1 MFNKRFIT
9 LTALAAVACA
19 GVYAAPSGT
28 FHPIRVIRGY
38 PVSLTVKGIGD
49 HVAVAK
55 SNRPTANPRRTTLV
69 HLADTSDLTPEAGP
83 VAESV
88 VLPTQTANP
97 RRTTL
102 VDLPTE

>member
-1 MFNKRFIT
+1 MDE
-9 LTALAAVACA
+9 
-19 GVYAAPSGT
+19 PSGGEPSRT
-28 FHPIRVIRGY
+28 DEEAA
-38 PVSLTVKGIGD
+38 LVKTTL
-49 HVAVAK
+49 

-69 HLADTSDLTPEAGP
+69 HLADTADLTPEAGP

-102 VDLPTE
+102 VDLPDA